1 MLMHN
6 IYIMENNTSTIETLF
21 ERAEEYARTTV
32 ELVKLQA
39 VDRAADVV
47 SSLLSQI
54 IVSIVIVLFAFLLN
68 IGLSFWVGELLGKV
82 YFGFLA
88 VSGFYLIVAIILYA
102 VKDKVLKTPIC
113 NFIIVRM
120 LKKN

>member
-1 MLMHN
+1 MHN

>member
-1 MLMHN
+1 MHN
-6 IYIMENNTSTIETLF
+6 TYIMENNTSTIEKLF
-21 ERAEEYARTTV
+21 KQAEEYTKTTV

-39 VDRAADVV
+39 VDKAADVV

-54 IVSIVIVLFAFLLN
+54 IVSIVIVLFVFLVN

-88 VSGFYLIVAIILYA
+88 VSGFYLLVAIILYS
-102 VKDKVLKTPIC
+102 VRDKVIASPIR
-113 NFIIVRM
+113 NFIIIKM